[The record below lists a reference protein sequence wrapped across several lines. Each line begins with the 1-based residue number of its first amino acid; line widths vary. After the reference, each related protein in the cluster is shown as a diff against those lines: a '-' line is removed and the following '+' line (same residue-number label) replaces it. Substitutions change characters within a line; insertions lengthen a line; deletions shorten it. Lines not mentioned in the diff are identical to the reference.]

1 MATKDGIQRLT
12 NDNKSLR
19 RAIGE
24 LQSRVAELEAREQRI
39 REAAFHPLFN
49 SLESVTTIKTI
60 LTLG

>member
-19 RAIGE
+19 RAIDE
-24 LQSRVAELEAREQRI
+24 LQSRVTELEAREQRI
-39 REAAFHPLFN
+39 REAAFHPTFN
-49 SLESVTTIKTI
+49 SMEARATIKTI